1 MVCWGQLSA
10 HLPQPTHSALRI
22 FGVGVVSFF
31 AAGCSTLGSRSI
43 KSVLEASAFGTEG
56 MDSISIVIW
65 APILMSVI
73 CIIEGWKRLPHSLGG
88 WYDLLK
94 GTEKSFANVG
104 GIFLFAIAGSNVL
117 SAVGFG
123 EDLNALLQS
132 LTLPKAVLVFIVGI
146 MVALVAGPL
155 SGVATT
161 IAMGPVAYAVL
172 TNVGISPIAA
182 VAAFLIWMSTEG
194 ASPPSSSPLFV
205 SCGLAGVNN
214 IQVTFK
220 PLVFHYVVPVVIIGG
235 LIALGILPIMNG

>member
-1 MVCWGQLSA
+1 M
-10 HLPQPTHSALRI
+10 
-22 FGVGVVSFF
+22 
-31 AAGCSTLGSRSI
+31 
-43 KSVLEASAFGTEG
+43 
-56 MDSISIVIW
+56 
-65 APILMSVI
+65 
-73 CIIEGWKRLPHSLGG
+73 
-88 WYDLLK
+88 
-94 GTEKSFANVG
+94 
-104 GIFLFAIAGSNVL
+104 L

-194 ASPPSSSPLFV
+194 ASPPRSSPIFV

-235 LIALGILPIMNG
+235 LIALGILPIING